1 MRINLVTSDNYKKK
15 FDKSREN
22 SEKITINLRPKLRA
36 YILEKYPDAKIQLL
50 EDPPGPPVKATFLI
64 KLK

>member
-1 MRINLVTSDNYKKK
+1 MRINLISPEEYEKK
-15 FDKSREN
+15 FNKSRDN
-22 SEKITINLRPKLRA
+22 SEKITIDLRPKLRE
-36 YILEKYPDAKIQLL
+36 YILEKYPDVKIQLL

>member
-1 MRINLVTSDNYKKK
+1 MRIKLITPDNYKEK
-15 FDKSREN
+15 FEKTRDN
-22 SEKITINLRPKLRA
+22 SEKITIDLRPKLRE
-36 YILEKYPDAKIQLL
+36 YLLEKYPDVKIQLL

>member
-1 MRINLVTSDNYKKK
+1 MRINLVSPDNYKKR
-15 FDKSREN
+15 FNKSRDT
-22 SEKITINLRPKLRA
+22 SEKITIDLRPKLRE
-36 YILEKYPDAKIQLL
+36 YLLEKYPDVKIQLL

>member
-1 MRINLVTSDNYKKK
+1 LVSPENYEDK
-15 FDKSREN
+15 FDKSRDN
-22 SEKITINLRPKLRA
+22 SEKIVIDLRQKLRN
-36 YILEKYPDAKIQLL
+36 YVLEKFPDVKIQLL

>member
-1 MRINLVTSDNYKKK
+1 MRIKLLSSSEYKEK
-15 FDKSREN
+15 FEKNRDN
-22 SEKITINLRPKLRA
+22 SEKITIDLRPKLRE
-36 YILEKYPDAKIQLL
+36 YLLEKYPDVKIQLL